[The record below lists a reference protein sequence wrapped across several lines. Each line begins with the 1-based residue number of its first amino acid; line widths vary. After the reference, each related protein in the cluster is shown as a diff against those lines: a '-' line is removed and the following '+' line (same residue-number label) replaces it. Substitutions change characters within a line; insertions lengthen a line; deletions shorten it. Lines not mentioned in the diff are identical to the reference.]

1 MLCKLLYL
9 ESLSCVLLQRK
20 KKQALSATSLCAF
33 FSPNRNRRAT
43 GRSVCGTGGFIQLVR
58 YFDPM
63 DFRTPGSV
71 DPPPTDEINYKYLA
85 L

>member
-20 KKQALSATSLCAF
+20 KIGFICNVLMCIFPPK
-33 FSPNRNRRAT
+33 RNRRAT
-43 GRSVCGTGGFIQLVR
+43 GRYVCGTGGFVQLVR

-63 DFRTPGSV
+63 DFRTPDSV

>member
-1 MLCKLLYL
+1 MCI
-9 ESLSCVLLQRK
+9 
-20 KKQALSATSLCAF
+20 